1 MPGKRKALLVGDD
14 YPGGPQ
20 LSGCRNDKRHQQRYL
35 EQLGFDEI
43 VGLENEQCTKA
54 AIEDGLAEL
63 VGNLTGADLGVFYNS
78 GHGTEGSIS
87 LTPGAPAVKHEGIVP
102 FDFRRNGI
110 IWDQHLRDTLSLV
123 DDDARMVVILDTCFS
138 GGMYRFAPPL
148 TDHYRAVR
156 FLPPDEW
163 LRDVDVEAEADRLAE
178 DGQFGIH
185 DYDEKREFVLE
196 QIAAVADQKVAKAY
210 PVLLLAASQAGQVA
224 WCAEMPSP
232 LDPHSTGGVAQG
244 AFTYA
249 LLEVLQGRGR
259 GRRAQ
264 RQPRHYLEAMYGAK
278 DLHGVVTVRGTRP
291 GLLPSSDL
299 ADQDPTLHGTPGR
312 VTWPI
317 LQA

>member
-1 MPGKRKALLVGDD
+1 MARRALIVADN
-14 YPGGPQ
+14 YPGTSAQ
-20 LSGCRNDKRHQQRYL
+20 LSGCLNDGLHMQALLRDQ
-35 EQLGFDEI
+35 EFDDI
-43 VGLENEQCTKA
+43 TTLLDSQATKA
-54 AIEDGLAEL
+54 AIKREL
-63 VGNLTGADLGVFYNS
+63 DRLVDSLTGRDLGVFYDS

-102 FDFRRNGI
+102 YDYRQAGI
-110 IWDQHLRDTLSLV
+110 IWDQHVRDTLGRIERE
-123 DDDARMVVILDTCFS
+123 ARMVVILDTCFS

-148 TDHYRAVR
+148 TDYYRAVR

-163 LRDVDVEAEADRLAE
+163 LRDVDVEAEVEAAEAGGEEFADRDAE
-178 DGQFGIH
+178 RQ
-185 DYDEKREFVLE
+185 YVLDE
-196 QIAAVADQKVAKAY
+196 IAAVAGQRVEKAY

-224 WCAEMPSP
+224 WCA
-232 LDPHSTGGVAQG
+232 DINGVPQG

-249 LLEVLQGRGR
+249 LLEVLAGRGR
-259 GRRAQ
+259 AGRQQ
-264 RQPRHYLEAMYGAK
+264 RLPRHYLEWMYGAK
-278 DLHGVVTVRGTRP
+278 DLHGVVTVRANRP